1 MRTVMRVA
9 GVVVACGTLGGGLS
23 ACVSDRP
30 VVVQRGGVA
39 GEAVVDVGAGVG
51 CEGPFAPVAMRIHPL
66 THIDAP
72 GPGERGE
79 TSLVLHM
86 EVRDAYGDLVKGLGK
101 LDVEL
106 SRSVASGVLPVG
118 GAGTGFEQTPAVSW
132 SAAEMMDPKENSRRF
147 EWDTRTYRVRLLAP
161 AWVGQW
167 LRDEKLRG
175 GAAAKMR
182 LRVILTS
189 GAEGGNRRVLQDVFV
204 MEP

>member
-1 MRTVMRVA
+1 MRMVMRVA
-9 GVVVACGTLGGGLS
+9 GLVMACGLAG
-23 ACVSDRP
+23 CVSDRP
-30 VVVQRGGVA
+30 VVVQRGGGETVGTVGVA
-39 GEAVVDVGAGVG
+39 AGSAG

-86 EVRDAYGDLVKGLGK
+86 EVRDAYGDLVKGLGR

-106 SRSVASGVLPVG
+106 ARSAAGGVLPAGV
-118 GAGTGFEQTPAVSW
+118 AGTGFEQTPAVTW
-132 SAAEMMDPKENSRRF
+132 VAAEMLDPTENSRRF

-167 LRDEKLRG
+167 MRDEKVRG
-175 GAAAKMR
+175 GAAAKLR
-182 LRVILTS
+182 LRVTLTS
-189 GAEGGNRRVLQDVFV
+189 GSDGGARRVLQDVFV